1 MDWPVETTSAA
12 ILMEME
18 RAVSY
23 IRKDKRLRG
32 KKINKRS
39 NHQGVDTYESGN
51 NQEISQDYLLS
62 LLLKPQT
69 SYGKFYVERENY
81 SPPQVASISSKVNE
95 VEPHILVTRTK

>member
-32 KKINKRS
+32 KKKINEATIKVS
-39 NHQGVDTYESGN
+39 DTYESGN
-51 NQEISQDYLLS
+51 NQEISQEYLLS
-62 LLLKPQT
+62 C
-69 SYGKFYVERENY
+69 F
-81 SPPQVASISSKVNE
+81 
-95 VEPHILVTRTK
+95 

>member
-1 MDWPVETTSAA
+1 
-12 ILMEME
+12 
-18 RAVSY
+18 VSE
-23 IRKDKRLRG
+23 
-32 KKINKRS
+32 
-39 NHQGVDTYESGN
+39 TYESPRN
-51 NQEISQDYLLS
+51 FTRLLVQ